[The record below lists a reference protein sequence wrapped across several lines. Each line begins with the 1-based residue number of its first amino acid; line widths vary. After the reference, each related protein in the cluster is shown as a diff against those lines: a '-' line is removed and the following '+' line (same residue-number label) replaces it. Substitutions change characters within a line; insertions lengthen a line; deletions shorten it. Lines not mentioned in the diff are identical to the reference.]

1 MTELLVVGTDG
12 SDTAAIAVAKAA
24 DLAGRLGAGL
34 LIVTAFPDALTTKL
48 GTQAHNMPAP
58 RDWRTDHRAEAEE
71 ILGRAVESLGRTDVK
86 VETVAQ
92 PGDPAEAIIKLAEQR
107 GADLVVV
114 GSKGMTGV
122 GRFLL
127 GSVPSKV
134 SQHAPC
140 SVLIV
145 RTT

>member
-1 MTELLVVGTDG
+1 MTELFLVGTDG
-12 SDTAAIAVAKAA
+12 SDTAGVAVAKAA
-24 DLAGRLGAGL
+24 DLATRLGAAL
-34 LIVTAFPDALTTKL
+34 MIVTAYPDAVTTKL

-58 RDWRTDHRAEAEE
+58 RDWRTDHRSEAEE
-71 ILGRAVESLGRTDVK
+71 TLVRAVQSLGRTDLD
-86 VETVAQ
+86 VETIAE
-92 PGDPAEAIIKLAEQR
+92 PGDPAEAILRLAEQR

-114 GSKGMTGV
+114 GSKGMSGV

-127 GSVPSKV
+127 GSVPNKV
-134 SQHAPC
+134 SHHAPC

>member
-1 MTELLVVGTDG
+1 MTELLLVGTDG
-12 SDTAAIAVAKAA
+12 SETAAVAVAEAA
-24 DLAGRLGAGL
+24 DLAARLGAGL
-34 LIVTAFPDALTTKL
+34 LIVTAYPDALTTRL

-58 RDWRTDHRAEAEE
+58 RDWRTDHRSEAEE
-71 ILGRAVESLGRTDVK
+71 RLARALGSLGRTDLA
-86 VETVAQ
+86 VETIAR
-92 PGDPAEAIIKLAEQR
+92 PGDPAEVIIGLAEQR

>member
-1 MTELLVVGTDG
+1 MTELLLVGTDG
-12 SDTAAIAVAKAA
+12 SDTAAVAVAQAA

-34 LIVTAFPDALTTKL
+34 IIVTAYPDAVTTKL

-58 RDWRTDHRAEAEE
+58 RDWRTDHRAEAKE
-71 ILGRAVESLGRTDVK
+71 ILDRAVGSLGSTDLE
-86 VETVAQ
+86 VETVAE
-92 PGDPAEAIIKLAEQR
+92 PGDPAEAIIRVAEQR

-114 GSKGMTGV
+114 GSTGMTGV

-127 GSVPSKV
+127 GSVPNKV
-134 SQHAPC
+134 SHHAPC

-145 RTT
+145 RTS

>member
-1 MTELLVVGTDG
+1 M
-12 SDTAAIAVAKAA
+12 
-24 DLAGRLGAGL
+24 
-34 LIVTAFPDALTTKL
+34 IVTAYPDAVTTKL

-58 RDWRTDHRAEAEE
+58 RDWRTDHRSEAEE
-71 ILGRAVESLGRTDVK
+71 TLVRAVQSLGRTDLD
-86 VETVAQ
+86 VETIAE
-92 PGDPAEAIIKLAEQR
+92 PGDPAEAILRLAEQR

-114 GSKGMTGV
+114 GSKGMSGV

-127 GSVPSKV
+127 GSVPNKV
-134 SQHAPC
+134 SHHAPC